1 MEEEG
6 VFSRGYDPPPL
17 PVPLPFAPC
26 PEMVETHSYPLPSG
40 HSKCHSSAPSYGSW
54 GPRMDGLGHHL
65 PHSPSSLRECAAGCS
80 PRLQDAPCV
89 LSPSSALYLQ
99 EVSQSRI
106 SSCCP
111 LRHSPGTTSS
121 LCKNKHDG
129 KDFHRLSTSS
139 STLNF
144 SIT

>member
-1 MEEEG
+1 MKEG
-6 VFSRGYDPPPL
+6 VFSWGYGPPPL

-26 PEMVETHSYPLPSG
+26 PETVETLSYPLPSG
-40 HSKCHSSAPSYGSW
+40 HSKCHSSASSYGSW
-54 GPRMDGLGHHL
+54 ERQMDGLGHHL
-65 PHSPSSLRECAAGCS
+65 PHSPTSLRGCAAGCS
-80 PRLQDAPCV
+80 PRVQDAPCV
-89 LSPSSALYLQ
+89 LSPSSALYPQ

-106 SSCCP
+106 SPCCP

-121 LCKNKHDG
+121 LCKSKHDG
-129 KDFHRLSTSS
+129 KDFHPLSTSS